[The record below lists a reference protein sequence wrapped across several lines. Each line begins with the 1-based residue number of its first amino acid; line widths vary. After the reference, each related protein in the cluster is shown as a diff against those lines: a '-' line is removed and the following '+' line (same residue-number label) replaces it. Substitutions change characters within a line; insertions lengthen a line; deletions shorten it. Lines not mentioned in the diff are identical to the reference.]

1 MTPPKMPAEL
11 REQVIE
17 ILAQA
22 LLADLEQHPHLYA
35 GDPESDQPVA
45 AATGET
51 ARDLARS
58 PAARLPRRRRDRYPV
73 LLEAGGKGGQSHA

>member
-1 MTPPKMPAEL
+1 MTPPKMPAEV

-35 GDPESDQPVA
+35 GDPEPDQPVA
-45 AATGET
+45 GATGET
-51 ARDLARS
+51 LRDSTRS
-58 PAARLPRRRRDRYPV
+58 QPGSAARARRRRVRAGA
-73 LLEAGGKGGQSHA
+73 EAAGQAP